1 MSALCFG
8 VMRLAQRG
16 FDEAQ
21 ATDFL
26 ARLYDRGV
34 TSIHVSHEYESH
46 ALACAAVRGLRRI
59 RPGAQLEI
67 VAKLA
72 SPHFDESAFHAERVV
87 ARIEALRRDL
97 SADRIDLVQWMTRH
111 TPNEDAPRL
120 AILKRDAG
128 KIGETFAGLKAS
140 GRVGALGV
148 FPYSDAFL
156 RAALDYA
163 WTDGVVSYL
172 NLQETETVP
181 YLDRLAS
188 EGRGFVAI
196 RPLNAGALAADAERA
211 IGFPLKH
218 PAVAS
223 VIMSLS
229 NAAQADTALA
239 AVAGATAD
247 AAAFHAM
254 AA

>member
-1 MSALCFG
+1 MPTSASRCTPT
-8 VMRLAQRG
+8 AP
-16 FDEAQ
+16 
-21 ATDFL
+21 
-26 ARLYDRGV
+26 
-34 TSIHVSHEYESH
+34 TSTIS
-46 ALACAAVRGLRRI
+46 RT
-59 RPGAQLEI
+59 
-67 VAKLA
+67 LA
-72 SPHFDESAFHAERVV
+72 SSFSSP
-87 ARIEALRRDL
+87 
-97 SADRIDLVQWMTRH
+97 
-111 TPNEDAPRL
+111 PRL

-229 NAAQADTALA
+229 NAAQAD
-239 AVAGATAD
+239 